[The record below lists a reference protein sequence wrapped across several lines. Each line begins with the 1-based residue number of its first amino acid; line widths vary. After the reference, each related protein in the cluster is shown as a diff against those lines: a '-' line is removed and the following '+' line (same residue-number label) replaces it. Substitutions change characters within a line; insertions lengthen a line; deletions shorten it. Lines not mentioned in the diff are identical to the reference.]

1 MNKKLLSALLLGA
14 LTVTSTGTLVSCKDY
29 DDDITNLQNQ
39 IDANKAALEKIQ
51 ALINSGNVITSV
63 TQDGTGVKF
72 TLSNGQSYTVKNGAT
87 GATGADGK
95 DADVW
100 TIGEDGYW
108 YKNGEKTT
116 FYALGTKGDKGDK
129 GDTGATGAQ
138 GEKGDKGDKGDTGAT
153 GAQGEKG
160 DKGDKGDT
168 GATGATGAQGEKGD
182 KGDKGDTGATG
193 ATGAQGE
200 KGDKGDKGETGAQG
214 EAGHYYRPNAT
225 TGTFDEYKADGTFVK
240 TTDISWLGM
249 GITAIDHGTYVTLG
263 NVVIDGKLQTIRVA
277 KGAELRSMVFNPEE
291 YYQGIE
297 AIQVDAYEY
306 DPYELFKT
314 DAEKPL
320 HLVRTGNSWNLAS
333 DCDFRNFQDKKLK
346 DAKVSYVPNVSLGY
360 YLNPSNALVDL
371 KDVNKFNFIVN
382 DVKYTRANDYLFG
395 NDFQITSVEA
405 DQATKGLVYVNAS
418 VNENNQAIKNLNNG
432 SVTVAALRYNDGD
445 TVITSD
451 FAALHRALTNKFDI
465 VYGADRSGTRFEGYV
480 TDNALTEAVKA
491 YQNLLGG
498 ATFSVAY
505 NSSFDF
511 NTTIRAAYA
520 PNDAEMQVMSYRK
533 QKTAGF
539 EFEYE
544 LVPYILGNEKTDQ
557 NAHVEKLENGVLTPV
572 AKRSSIGRIALV
584 RVKLIDTKHN
594 NKVVSVGYA
603 AVKIT
608 DEKAD
613 AIDGGSFSFD
623 NKYTLVCDNNDFATV
638 KVTWKQME
646 SIYDKLGIS
655 REEFQNTYYLDRH
668 NVNGQWVAAQFT
680 DLFSEKLVDTDF
692 GVVNKTTTDSW
703 DDETNVLVWTIGNNE
718 AYDFAAN
725 KENVEKKVI
734 VRFLPYPSSTKYNS
748 VYVTLTWK
756 PASRLVDPTIAIVDA
771 NDKAKSAWFKS
782 ESAEEGYADLHAHIS
797 EAKAGKTDR
806 IYSFSVAAS
815 TFKNAA
821 GEVISTPHEMIQEK
835 LKAAGY
841 ESLSNHFKLVYSF
854 NEADDLMAGSAVK
867 GKDYYRIDISADKV
881 YAITPVAE
889 KMFGMHTALVAEIN
903 PNTGLITYQDNDI
916 AKDILNYKGHKDLKA
931 GETFQLPVVVSVK
944 ACEPAQDA
952 VVLNNNTFNV
962 KFLRPVNIASAKAE
976 VVDANPSTHVKTV
989 EFAFTD
995 WRSFNNKTVYNSSSK
1010 ATDLFHFYGV
1020 KSIKQDMDRDVITN
1034 FGGSDAKLNPNDFRI
1049 AYSGAD
1055 NLNEAALGTDPKFGT
1070 IKYEKLTTAAVHEF
1084 YFKVPV
1090 VVTYDWGSIY
1100 TEITVTVK
1108 PTVDNATEK

>member
-1 MNKKLLSALLLGA
+1 MNKKFLSALLLGA

-29 DDDITNLQNQ
+29 DDDIANLQEQ
-39 IDANKAALEKIQ
+39 IDKNTNAIAEINKLIQ
-51 ALINSGNVITSV
+51 SGSVITGVS
-63 TQDGTGVKF
+63 DIEGGVKV
-72 TLSNGQSYTVKNGAT
+72 TLSNGNSFNITNGV
-87 GATGADGK
+87 DGVNG
-95 DADVW
+95 DAW

-108 YKNGEKTT
+108 YKNGQKTNYRAIGEK
-116 FYALGTKGDKGDK
+116 GEK

-138 GEKGDKGDKGDTGAT
+138 GEKGDKGD
-153 GAQGEKG
+153 
-160 DKGDKGDT
+160 
-168 GATGATGAQGEKGD
+168 
-182 KGDKGDTGATG
+182 
-193 ATGAQGE
+193 
-200 KGDKGDKGETGAQG
+200 TGAQG

-306 DPYELFKT
+306 NPYELFKT

-320 HLVRTGNSWNLAS
+320 HLVKTNNSWALAS
-333 DCDFRNFQDKKLK
+333 DCDLRNFQDKVLT

-371 KDVNKFNFIVN
+371 KDVSKFNFIVN
-382 DVKYTRANDYLFG
+382 DVNYTRANDFLFG
-395 NDFQITSVEA
+395 DDFQVTSVEA

-418 VNENNQAIKNLNNG
+418 VNENNQAIKNIAENK

-465 VYGADRSGTRFEGYV
+465 VYGADRSGTSFEGYV
-480 TDNALTEAVKA
+480 TDKALTEAVKA
-491 YQNLLGG
+491 YQSLLGG

-520 PNDAEMQVMSYRK
+520 PNGAAMQVMSYRK

-539 EFEYE
+539 KFEYE
-544 LVPYILGNEKTDQ
+544 LVPYILGDEKTDQ

-584 RVKLIDTKHN
+584 RIKLVDTKHN

-613 AIDGGSFSFD
+613 PIDGGSFSFD

-655 REEFQNTYYLDRH
+655 REEFRKTYYLDRH
-668 NVNGQWVAAQFT
+668 KVNGEWVAAQFT
-680 DLFSEKLVDTDF
+680 DLFSDKLVDTDF
-692 GVVNKTTTDSW
+692 GIVNKTTTDGW
-703 DDETNVLVWTIGNNE
+703 ADETNVLVWTIGNNE

-734 VRFLPYPSSTKYNS
+734 VRFLPYSNATKYNS

-771 NDKAKSAWFKS
+771 TDKAAKAWFKS
-782 ESAEEGYADLHAHIS
+782 ESADEGYADLHAHIS

-841 ESLSNHFKLVYSF
+841 ESLSNNFRLVYSF
-854 NEADDLMAGSAVK
+854 NEVDGLMAGSAVK
-867 GKDYYRIDISADKV
+867 GKDFYRIDISADKV

-889 KMFGMHTALVAEIN
+889 KMFGLHTALVAEIN
-903 PNTGLITYQDNDI
+903 PNTGLITYQDNAI
-916 AKDILNYKGHKDLKA
+916 AKDILNYKGHEALKA

-944 ACEPAQDA
+944 ACAPAQDA
-952 VVLNNNTFNV
+952 VVLQNNTFNV
-962 KFLRPVNIASAKAE
+962 KFLRPITIASAKAT
-976 VVDANPSTHVKTV
+976 VVDADPSTHEKTV
-989 EFAFTD
+989 EFDFKD
-995 WRSFNNKTVYNSSSK
+995 WRDFTNAGVWNSSNK

-1020 KSIKQDMDRDVITN
+1020 KSIKKDDNRPVRTD
-1034 FGGSDAKLNPNDFRI
+1034 FGGSWANLNPNDFTI
-1049 AYSGAD
+1049 SYTGAE
-1055 NLNEAALGTDPKFGT
+1055 NLNEEALGTTPKFGS
-1070 IKYEKLTTAAVHEF
+1070 IKYEKKTTAAVHTFHFEI
-1084 YFKVPV
+1084 PV
-1090 VVTYDWGSIY
+1090 VVTYDWGTIY
-1100 TEITVTVK
+1100 TNIVVTVEK
-1108 PTVDNATEK
+1108 TKNNAIVRRK